1 MKPIAVPFT
10 SFDLSKIVQEWYAE
24 FLAKIDDIHTIFELL
39 AAANY
44 MDIRPLLDL
53 TSFHVN
59 LFITGRPPSEIRE
72 IFNVFDK
79 DEAVS

>member
-1 MKPIAVPFT
+1 MNPIAVPFT
-10 SFDLSKIVQEWYAE
+10 SFDLSKIVQEWYVE
-24 FLAKIDDIHTIFELL
+24 FLAKIDDIYTIFELM

>member
-1 MKPIAVPFT
+1 M
-10 SFDLSKIVQEWYAE
+10 
-24 FLAKIDDIHTIFELL
+24 

-53 TSFHVN
+53 TAFHVN
-59 LFITGRPPSEIRE
+59 LFVTGRPPSEIRE